1 MEKSQ
6 SAQMSFN
13 PSNPETMDRENQIMA
28 VVADGLSK
36 EQKDSV
42 LNSLSSGAN

>member
-6 SAQMSFN
+6 SLQMSFSA
-13 PSNPETMDRENQIMA
+13 SNPETVDRESQIMG

>member
-6 SAQMSFN
+6 SLQLGFN

-28 VVADGLSK
+28 VVAEHLSK
-36 EQKDSV
+36 EQKD
-42 LNSLSSGAN
+42 